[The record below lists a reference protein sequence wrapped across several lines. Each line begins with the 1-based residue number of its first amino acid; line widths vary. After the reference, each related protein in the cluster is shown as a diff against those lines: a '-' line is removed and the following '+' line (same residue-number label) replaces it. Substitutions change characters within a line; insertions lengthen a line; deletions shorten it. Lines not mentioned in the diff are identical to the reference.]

1 MSNNLL
7 VFADYF
13 FLIFHSLLI
22 CFNLFAWLWKPLRKL
37 HFAIILLT
45 LGSWVFLG
53 IWYGWGY
60 CPLTDWHWEILQRL
74 GEKDLPA
81 SYISYILE
89 RLFKLDVNPTT
100 VDFLTL
106 LFALL
111 AFVISIKVNFLK
123 RIFWS

>member
-37 HFAIILLT
+37 HFAIISLT

-89 RLFKLDVNPTT
+89 RLFKLDVNPAT

-111 AFVISIKVNFLK
+111 AFAISIKVNFLK
-123 RIFWS
+123 RK